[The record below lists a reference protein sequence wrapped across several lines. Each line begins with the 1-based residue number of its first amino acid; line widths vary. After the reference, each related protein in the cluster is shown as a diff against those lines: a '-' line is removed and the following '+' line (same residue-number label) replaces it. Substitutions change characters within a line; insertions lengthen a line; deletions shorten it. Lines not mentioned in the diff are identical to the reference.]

1 MSRTFFAIYIVSSML
16 LTHNYKDGDHL
27 SKIKRLEVF
36 ETNSHIL
43 SMEITS
49 IFEAIL
55 DAQNLFSLG
64 LN

>member
-1 MSRTFFAIYIVSSML
+1 MSRTFFAIYIVSSMF
-16 LTHNYKDGDHL
+16 LTHNYTDGDHL
-27 SKIKRLEVF
+27 RIKRLEGF
-36 ETNSHIL
+36 ETNSHI
-43 SMEITS
+43 SSVEITS